1 MAPRA
6 ENPNSLSGPT
16 GPSLL
21 DQSNAT
27 PADINPEIFKSRNP
41 ERQPTEGT
49 VSSDYLK
56 RTREEDPWPA
66 ESSCA
71 PKTNTP
77 AKTATVTLSDCRID
91 TPTEDLA
98 TDQPFQMSCQAT
110 TTDGSPLK
118 GDIRFKLYCTLPDG
132 TEEFTNHTVIGKRKG
147 DRYAAEGTLFSPKK
161 PVEWG
166 APLKYHLTAEHPG
179 AGEKA
184 KSGVAEVVGYMP
196 PKPLAVWGID
206 QRFFDHETSFI
217 LPEAK
222 DRFRELHEFLM
233 MDVRPLLAIFAH
245 DTTLVPTL
253 ASRRLASQR
262 AFTVHSVLTG
272 NPSGWLAK
280 NFGLTTH
287 MAGDPGIKTM
297 RRIVRREDR
306 SCRNMRDTITA
317 YMSYIFEPA
326 LRAEDFIGDGSKIRS
341 QWACSMCGSMNVS
354 ILGGAKCDSEQFH
367 AHIAKSSILI
377 FLFPRTTRS
386 SKSVRFPCQRMRN
399 RISPCTGPTRE
410 DGNEQKG
417 GNGAENAMD
426 GHQPC
431 RFFHSLFTNRKMK
444 CMLPNQ
450 NQQNLS
456 GGEVLVSYYG

>member
-71 PKTNTP
+71 PKTNAP
-77 AKTATVTLSDCRID
+77 PKSATVTLSDCRID

-110 TTDGSPLK
+110 TSDGSPLK

-147 DRYAAEGTLFSPKK
+147 DRYCAEGTLFSPKE

-166 APLKYHLTAEHPG
+166 APLKYYVTAEHPG

-196 PKPLAVWGID
+196 PKPLAVWKLGVGNFEKGTSLLLPTAKEPFTWLRKFID
-206 QRFFDHETSFI
+206 DNPNVRLVI
-217 LPEAK
+217 EACGEK
-222 DRFRELHEFLM
+222 T
-233 MDVRPLLAIFAH
+233 LARSCAFAVYC
-245 DTTLVPTL
+245 TLVCAADL
-253 ASRRLASQR
+253 YEINLLQHEGGRAEWIDYCALVMFDFCIRLGCEFDELSI
-262 AFTVHSVLTG
+262 LTG
-272 NPSGWLAK
+272 AYLMAL
-280 NFGLTTH
+280 FGSPL
-287 MAGDPGIKTM
+287 DPG
-297 RRIVRREDR
+297 RIIGSHINDTPQCSVCRLRHNMCR
-306 SCRNMRDTITA
+306 SYVPN
-317 YMSYIFEPA
+317 
-326 LRAEDFIGDGSKIRS
+326 GK
-341 QWACSMCGSMNVS
+341 
-354 ILGGAKCDSEQFH
+354 LGA
-367 AHIAKSSILI
+367 
-377 FLFPRTTRS
+377 
-386 SKSVRFPCQRMRN
+386 
-399 RISPCTGPTRE
+399 
-410 DGNEQKG
+410 
-417 GNGAENAMD
+417 
-426 GHQPC
+426 
-431 RFFHSLFTNRKMK
+431 
-444 CMLPNQ
+444 
-450 NQQNLS
+450 NLS
-456 GGEVLVSYYG
+456 GEGEVAENSNEDQGAQPTVYVLIYRQYTQDWSSCGLKIIKSITKNHETAGDGFLVID

>member
-132 TEEFTNHTVIGKRKG
+132 TEEFTNHTVIGKRDG
-147 DRYAAEGTLFSPKK
+147 ERYSAEGTLFSPKK

-166 APLKYHLTAEHPG
+166 AIISYRVVATHNTRIIDAYSMHR
-179 AGEKA
+179 
-184 KSGVAEVVGYMP
+184 GVAACGP
-196 PKPLAVWGID
+196 W
-206 QRFFDHETSFI
+206 H
-217 LPEAK
+217 PEQTW
-222 DRFRELHEFLM
+222 DITE
-233 MDVRPLLAIFAH
+233 AH
-245 DTTLVPTL
+245 FYT
-253 ASRRLASQR
+253 R
-262 AFTVHSVLTG
+262 
-272 NPSGWLAK
+272 
-280 NFGLTTH
+280 
-287 MAGDPGIKTM
+287 
-297 RRIVRREDR
+297 
-306 SCRNMRDTITA
+306 
-317 YMSYIFEPA
+317 
-326 LRAEDFIGDGSKIRS
+326 
-341 QWACSMCGSMNVS
+341 
-354 ILGGAKCDSEQFH
+354 
-367 AHIAKSSILI
+367 SSILRLEVRGI
-377 FLFPRTTRS
+377 LEAMAHLPREGRKAEKKRYICYSSIESGVELLHSQRQEAIISILTHQS
-386 SKSVRFPCQRMRN
+386 SK
-399 RISPCTGPTRE
+399 RISHYEYLPFFIHHDELDPEIMPIITKGTSARNIDHSLPLELKYLSLLRPSPWCPTLRINRTKSSSRTGPALKLNGSAPETIPHGA
-410 DGNEQKG
+410 GNAPQVIANITEYVINPLRHEQ
-417 GNGAENAMD
+417 
-426 GHQPC
+426 P
-431 RFFHSLFTNRKMK
+431 
-444 CMLPNQ
+444 
-450 NQQNLS
+450 
-456 GGEVLVSYYG
+456 